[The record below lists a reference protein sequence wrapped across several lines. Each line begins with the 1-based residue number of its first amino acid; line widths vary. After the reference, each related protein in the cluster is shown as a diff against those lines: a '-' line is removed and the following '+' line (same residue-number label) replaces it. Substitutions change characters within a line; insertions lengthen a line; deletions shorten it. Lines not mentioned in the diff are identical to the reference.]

1 MSLQPVKWNKLP
13 MLICEGSVTKK
24 QYSYKGQTL
33 TLDINYSC
41 CVCVCVCQNV
51 LE

>member
-1 MSLQPVKWNKLP
+1 

-41 CVCVCVCQNV
+41 CVCVSKCFGMMYSNI
-51 LE
+51 LDKN

>member
-1 MSLQPVKWNKLP
+1 

-41 CVCVCVCQNV
+41 CVCVCVSKCFGMMYSNI
-51 LE
+51 LDKN

>member
-1 MSLQPVKWNKLP
+1 

-41 CVCVCVCQNV
+41 CVCVKMFWNDVQQYIGQKPRK
-51 LE
+51 